1 MHHECINISRLCC
14 IGGLCESFIFAD
26 IFQKRYKSPTDT
38 MTAKNFKSLL
48 DLFNGNLFDAVLNDK
63 IIETKFNQFR
73 SGYPSDEEFLKTHDD
88 FSIRSYCNTNNGWSW
103 YSGHIDFTL
112 KNRKEE
118 FKRRIDN
125 FNNFTELVTLSK
137 KDIETLEHLENNY
150 NYNEF
155 ANNYD
160 KIFKAVE
167 GNYYLYS
174 ISPFDFKLTKNDLEY
189 TINNLPNYVIDNL
202 IILGTNR
209 YPMLDIFK
217 QFKNISINLS
227 LGSKSNKW
235 LKIN

>member
-1 MHHECINISRLCC
+1 MYHECINISKLCC

-88 FSIRSYCNTNNGWSW
+88 FSIRSYCNTNDGWSW

-112 KNRKEE
+112 ENRKEE

-125 FNNFTELVTLSK
+125 FNNFTELVK
-137 KDIETLEHLENNY
+137 E
-150 NYNEF
+150 
-155 ANNYD
+155 
-160 KIFKAVE
+160 E

-174 ISPFDFKLTKNDLEY
+174 ISPFDYQLTKEDVEY
-189 TINNLPNYVIDNL
+189 TINNLPNYVVDNL

-209 YPMLDIFK
+209 YPMLGIFT

>member
-1 MHHECINISRLCC
+1 MYHECINISKLCC

-73 SGYPSDEEFLKTHDD
+73 SGYPNDEEFLKTHDD

-103 YSGHIDFTL
+103 YSGHINFTL
-112 KNRKEE
+112 ENRKEE

-125 FNNFTELVTLSK
+125 FNNFTKLVK
-137 KDIETLEHLENNY
+137 ED
-150 NYNEF
+150 
-155 ANNYD
+155 
-160 KIFKAVE
+160 

-174 ISPFDFKLTKNDLEY
+174 ISPFDYQLTKEDVEY
-189 TINNLPNYVIDNL
+189 TINNLPNYVVDNL

-209 YPMLDIFK
+209 YPMLGIFT

>member
-1 MHHECINISRLCC
+1 MYHECINISKLCC

-103 YSGHIDFTL
+103 YSGHINFML
-112 KNRKEE
+112 ENRKEE

-125 FNNFTELVTLSK
+125 FNNFTELVK
-137 KDIETLEHLENNY
+137 E
-150 NYNEF
+150 
-155 ANNYD
+155 
-160 KIFKAVE
+160 E

-174 ISPFDFKLTKNDLEY
+174 ISPFDFKLTKNDFEY
-189 TINNLPNYVIDNL
+189 TINNLPNYVVDNL